1 VIEYDGSVI
10 SVEVMAG
17 NTATVSLNLFIDEYD
32 FKPAF
37 KVKKYCLFD
46 RKGFIIIKSNLG
58 T

>member
-46 RKGFIIIKSNLG
+46 RMI
-58 T
+58 